1 MALKHFRRFKYAAA
15 DVDRVIKH
23 LKLHKKVTAND
34 IITRP
39 LKKPRRIGKKVHHD
53 EPIPWALAG
62 ALKGSWQEDRLKPG
76 PKGKLRLYGLE
87 DGDWKH
93 IVPAE
98 EVQDYMR
105 TQLLDPESRMPLSR
119 DSAHHHLMKTTIGI
133 SRRSAYAFLE
143 KQSVLQVTKNI
154 PNERQ
159 KGGKAIFTK
168 GDCEMDLIEGQG
180 RDIAEQLGSS
190 DGWYWLSV
198 IDRLTGYGVVDLV
211 QDAKG
216 AETKQSKWVAESLK
230 GLLARLESKL
240 KAKVHRMSV
249 DHGREFFSHVKKLL
263 VSRKVK
269 LKQVQRGSRIE
280 KYNQDFQRTF
290 YRLVRLK
297 RGSFSQVQ
305 NQAEEITNNLKNK
318 YTKLSPAEA
327 VQRPDEE
334 LAAKFN
340 TGRQREKKYKG
351 KSPKKGDKCRVLLKM
366 RKNIRPILK
375 IGHQARLYKSY
386 HGRHFAKGVHTI
398 QKVITT
404 KPARMTAEE
413 EKDDE
418 KQAEARTGVKRFY
431 VNGRW
436 VDRDEI
442 LLVSGTDAET
452 DRRVA
457 ARKK

>member
-1 MALKHFRRFKYAAA
+1 MLKHFRRFKYSAA

-23 LKLHKKVTAND
+23 LKLHNKVTAND

-39 LKKPRRIGKKVHHD
+39 LKKPRRYGKKLLHD
-53 EPIPWALAG
+53 EPIPWVRAG
-62 ALKGSWQEDRLKPG
+62 ALKGSWQEASLKPG
-76 PKGKLRLYGLE
+76 PKGKLRLYGFE

-98 EVQDYMR
+98 EVSEYMR
-105 TQLLDPESRMPLSR
+105 TQLLNPESRMPLSR

-143 KQSVLQVTKNI
+143 KQSVLQITKNI

-159 KGGKAIFTK
+159 KGGQVILKR
-168 GDCEMDLIEGQG
+168 GHCEMDLIEGQG
-180 RDIAEQLGSS
+180 RDVSKHLGHR
-190 DGWYWLSV
+190 DRWYWLSV
-198 IDRLTGYGVVDLV
+198 IDRLTGYGVVELV

-216 AETKQSKWVAESLK
+216 AETKAPKWVAEALK
-230 GLLARLESKL
+230 DALKRLEGKL
-240 KAKVHRMSV
+240 KTKVIEMGV
-249 DHGREFFSHVKKLL
+249 DHGREFYTYVKRLL
-263 VSRKVK
+263 VSRKIR
-269 LKQVQRGSRIE
+269 LKQVPRGSRVE

-297 RGSFSQVQ
+297 RGSFSQIEA
-305 NQAEEITNNLKNK
+305 QAEEITNNLKSK
-318 YTKLSPAEA
+318 YTKLSPSEA
-327 VQRPDEE
+327 VERTDED

-340 TGRQREKKYKG
+340 PGREKKKKYNA

-375 IGHQARLYKSY
+375 IGHIARGYKAY

-398 QKVITT
+398 QKVITL
-404 KPARMTAEE
+404 
-413 EKDDE
+413 KDSE
-418 KQAEARTGVKRFY
+418 RKRYY

-442 LLVSGTDAET
+442 LLVTGTDAET
-452 DRRVA
+452 DRKVA

>member
-23 LKLHKKVTAND
+23 LKLHDKVTEND

-39 LKKPRRIGKKVHHD
+39 LKKPRRYGKKMLHD
-53 EPIPWALAG
+53 EPIPWARAG
-62 ALKGSWQEDRLKPG
+62 ALKGSWQEKSLKPG

-98 EVQDYMR
+98 EVQEYMR
-105 TQLLDPESRMPLSR
+105 RQFLDPGSRMPLSR

-133 SRRSAYAFLE
+133 SRRSAYSFLE
-143 KQSVLQVTKNI
+143 KQSVLQITKNI
-154 PNERQ
+154 PNERP
-159 KGGKAIFTK
+159 KGGQKMFSR
-168 GDCEMDLIEGQG
+168 GYCEMDLIEGQG
-180 RDIAEQLGSS
+180 RDVSKHLGHR
-190 DGWYWLSV
+190 DRWYWLAV
-198 IDRLTGYGVVDLV
+198 IDRLTGYGVVELV

-216 AETKQSKWVAESLK
+216 AETKAPKWVAEALK
-230 GLLARLESKL
+230 DALKRLEAKL
-240 KAKVHRMSV
+240 KTRVREMGV
-249 DHGREFFSHVKKLL
+249 DHGREFFTHVKRLL
-263 VSRKVK
+263 VSRKIK
-269 LKQVQRGSRIE
+269 LKQVPRGSRVE

-290 YRLVRLK
+290 YRLVRLN
-297 RGSFSQVQ
+297 RGSFSQVEA
-305 NQAEEITNNLKNK
+305 QAEEITNNLKSK
-318 YTKLSPAEA
+318 YTKMSPNEA
-327 VQRPDEE
+327 VERPDDE

-340 TGRQREKKYKG
+340 PGREEQKKYKA

-375 IGHQARLYKSY
+375 IGHIARGYKSY

-413 EKDDE
+413 QKDDE
-418 KQAEARTGVKRFY
+418 KQPEPKSGVKRYY

-457 ARKK
+457 ARKR